1 MSSRRK
7 SSTKPEGLSQLNLN
21 AAGIDVGA
29 TSHYVAVPADRA
41 EQPVRE
47 FEAFTADLYRLADW
61 LTECGVE
68 TVVMESTG
76 VYWIPLFGVLEER
89 GFQVMLV
96 DPRRIK
102 NVPGRKTDVLDCQWL
117 QQLHTYGLLSG
128 AFRPDGDIRRL
139 RSYLRQRVMLVQ
151 YASHHIQHMQK
162 ALTQMNVKLHHVIS
176 NITGKTGTEIMEAI
190 VGGQRD
196 PRQLAQLRD
205 PRIKAD
211 EATIAKSLQGHWREE
226 HIFELTQALE
236 LYRFYQDKIAECDRE
251 IEAQLE
257 RFEDHSNGD
266 PPAAK
271 SGRRRSKGNAPR
283 FDVWTHLYRMTGV
296 DLTQIDGVDAYT
308 ALKVVSE
315 IGTDMTKW
323 PSVKHFASWLG
334 LSPNNR
340 ITGGKVISSKTK
352 PSANR
357 AAAALRL
364 AANALHRSDSA
375 LGRLP
380 APEESPPGSAQGHY
394 RHGTQA
400 GQAHLHHAALWPG
413 VRGCWCGTLRETVS
427 AAGVARRQAS
437 GGPTG
442 LPTGTNVRRRG
453 PHHVRTSRR
462 ANRRVTTL
470 VSGEVAQTVE
480 SRSMVMGASRGPGP
494 VDRAW
499 ASSSRLIRS
508 SWRTWPHRKLRRN
521 VPRVDG
527 ALTTQ
532 PMVPAVPPVRNT
544 SASSMQ
550 SPPASADATSVIT
563 LSPMLARPGARPRSR
578 CRSTSSG
585 RPRCRPSVAG
595 RISPALATRR
605 WSSKAIWMRSGWSS
619 ASIFWV
625 LLAWGRFPVSK
636 AIIPDGQEHFLTPSA
651 HRDTHLF
658 GGLGLRKHQ
667 TMA

>member
-1 MSSRRK
+1 MSTRK
-7 SSTKPEGLSQLNLN
+7 RSVKTVGRTEHGRERLPAELFPANLN

-29 TSHYVAVPADRA
+29 TSHFVAVPADRA

-61 LTECGVE
+61 LAQCDVE

-128 AFRPDGDIRRL
+128 AFRPDGEIRRL

-176 NITGKTGTEIMEAI
+176 DITGKTGMDIIEAI
-190 VGGQRD
+190 VDGQRD

-211 EATIAKSLQGHWREE
+211 EATIAKSLRGHWREE

-251 IEAQLE
+251 IETHLE
-257 RFEDHSNGD
+257 RFEDRSTGG

-296 DLTQIDGVDAYT
+296 DLTQVDGVDAYT

-315 IGTDMTKW
+315 IGADMTKW
-323 PSVKHFASWLG
+323 PSAKHFASWLG

-340 ITGGKVISSKTK
+340 ITGGKVMSSKTK

-364 AANALHRSDSA
+364 AANALHRP
-375 LGRLP
+375 GRLP
-380 APEESPPGSAQGHY
+380 APEEGTDGRAQGHH
-394 RHGTQA
+394 RHGPQA
-400 GQAHLHHAALWPG
+400 GSHHLFHAALRPR
-413 VRGCWCGTLRETVS
+413 VRGRRGRILRTSIS
-427 AAGVARRQAS
+427 AAGVARGKAS
-437 GGPTG
+437 GGATG
-442 LPTGTNVRRRG
+442 LSAGAHARCSGTHNL
-453 PHHVRTSRR
+453 RT
-462 ANRRVTTL
+462 
-470 VSGEVAQTVE
+470 
-480 SRSMVMGASRGPGP
+480 P
-494 VDRAW
+494 
-499 ASSSRLIRS
+499 
-508 SWRTWPHRKLRRN
+508 
-521 VPRVDG
+521 
-527 ALTTQ
+527 
-532 PMVPAVPPVRNT
+532 
-544 SASSMQ
+544 
-550 SPPASADATSVIT
+550 
-563 LSPMLARPGARPRSR
+563 
-578 CRSTSSG
+578 
-585 RPRCRPSVAG
+585 
-595 RISPALATRR
+595 
-605 WSSKAIWMRSGWSS
+605 
-619 ASIFWV
+619 
-625 LLAWGRFPVSK
+625 
-636 AIIPDGQEHFLTPSA
+636 
-651 HRDTHLF
+651 
-658 GGLGLRKHQ
+658 
-667 TMA
+667 